1 MFPTNAS
8 LVEAINGFM
17 ERLQDVRAA
26 DKKHIQ
32 VRAYYDLLKYMKVQ
46 GLRTSAST
54 ALDRDI
60 QQKIIDN
67 KMDTEGLGKYFYKA
81 YETYSMLRSASQVD
95 EQSDLKNMDVM
106 RVQGF
111 SKSLID
117 MILKMNA
124 DLVDTRAALVKF

>member
-95 EQSDLKNMDVM
+95 DQSDLKNMDVM

-117 MILKMNA
+117 TILKMNA